1 MTSSRV
7 GAKTTTCGCFTSG
20 LILCKRGNKYANV
33 FPVPVG
39 DSAITSCPSKIVGI
53 ACFEFQLIL

>member
-53 ACFEFQLIL
+53 ACF